1 MSGKPG
7 KDARAAF
14 RSSSVIVP
22 IIVVLVAGT
31 LLFWLFHFRLP

>member
-7 KDARAAF
+7 KDARAAL
-14 RSSSVIVP
+14 RTTGVLVP
-22 IIVVLVAGT
+22 IIVVIVAGT